1 MDCNTVKPGQQN
13 NGLRRT
19 TDPFWKSLKQF
30 LPLLLGAVLV
40 GVTACSSS
48 PTPTSDSNAL
58 TVVATFSILDDLVQN
73 VGGEQVQVITLVG
86 ADGDAHTFE
95 PTPADSAALTKAA
108 VIFENGLGLEPW
120 LDDLYSASGA
130 TAQRV
135 VVSNGV
141 DLLSLHE
148 AGAEQTAADA
158 DHADHGEFDPHIWHN
173 VANAMQMVTNIR
185 NALSAADPQHADVYA
200 ANAENYLAKLNDLD
214 VWVRER
220 VATLPA
226 ARRKLVTSHDT
237 FGYFAAAYGFEIIG
251 TAMGA
256 ASTEAA
262 DPSARDLAALA
273 ETIKAAG
280 VPAIFAENVANP
292 QLVEQIA
299 QETGVKMGPPLYTD
313 ALGKA
318 GSDGDSYIKMMRYNV
333 DAIVN
338 ALSE

>member
-13 NGLRRT
+13 NGLGGAT
-19 TDPFWKSLKQF
+19 GPFWKSLQQF
-30 LPLLLGAVLV
+30 LPLVLGAVLV

-48 PTPTSDSNAL
+48 PMPTNDSNAL
-58 TVVATFSILDDLVQN
+58 PVVATFSILDDLVQN

-86 ADGDAHTFE
+86 PDGDAHTFE

-141 DLLSLHE
+141 DLLGIHE
-148 AGAEQTAADA
+148 AGAEQAATDA

-173 VANAMQMVTNIR
+173 VANAMQMVENIR
-185 NALSAADPQHADVYA
+185 NALSAADPDHADLYA
-200 ANAENYLAKLNDLD
+200 TNAENYLAELNDLD
-214 VWVRER
+214 GWVRER

-251 TAMGA
+251 TAMGS

-299 QETGVKMGPPLYTD
+299 QETDVKMGPPLYTD